1 MTFTN
6 LENERNSAIL
16 RTSYTAFLLR
26 CWLEEMDGEPA
37 WRFTLVQ
44 MGDKGSMHGFASLE
58 DLTAHLRLALA
69 ERARPPERTE
79 FRSQQKQGDPK

>member
-6 LENERNSAIL
+6 LESEKDSAML
-16 RTSYTAFLLR
+16 GKSYTAFLLR
-26 CWLEEMDGEPA
+26 CWQEETDGEPA

-79 FRSQQKQGDPK
+79 FRSHQKQGAPK

>member
-26 CWLEEMDGEPA
+26 CWLEETDGEPA

-44 MGDKGSMHGFASLE
+44 VGDKGSIHGFASLE
-58 DLTAHLRLALA
+58 HVTAQMRLVLA
-69 ERARPPERTE
+69 ERGKPPDRTN
-79 FRSQQKQGDPK
+79 FRLQQKQGGIK